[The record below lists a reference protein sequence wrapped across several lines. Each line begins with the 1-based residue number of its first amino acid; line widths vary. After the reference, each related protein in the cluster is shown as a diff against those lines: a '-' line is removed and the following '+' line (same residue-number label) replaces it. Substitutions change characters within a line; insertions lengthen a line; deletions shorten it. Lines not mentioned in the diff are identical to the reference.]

1 MAETSAK
8 PVIQIPASKDD
19 APPWL
24 RVGVLAAVGLV
35 AGLLWPRLVGLRL
48 GPSAPAEAVSA
59 SLGQA
64 APSGPIPRPGMPSA
78 AGANVANAPVP
89 AATTAAALP
98 KAPVAVGRGYAV
110 SCRAPDGDMRKGK
123 ACDTKGLDAVVAPK
137 LGLLG
142 ACAGAEQAEG
152 KLSVVLTA
160 EFKRGQLTADIGKS
174 STVKPNDALL
184 GCVKTTVAGI
194 DIKGVE
200 HAEDRAVVAYAV
212 TFAKAAGEPD
222 AVGSQ
227 PAVATLG
234 TDGAAPA
241 LGPEVEVG
249 WDVALVRESPKTG
262 AILARLRRGSKVHTL
277 GEPQE
282 NWYRVRFG
290 DASSAKDGWVFHA
303 AIGK

>member
-1 MAETSAK
+1 
-8 PVIQIPASKDD
+8 
-19 APPWL
+19 
-24 RVGVLAAVGLV
+24 
-35 AGLLWPRLVGLRL
+35 
-48 GPSAPAEAVSA
+48 
-59 SLGQA
+59 
-64 APSGPIPRPGMPSA
+64 
-78 AGANVANAPVP
+78 
-89 AATTAAALP
+89 
-98 KAPVAVGRGYAV
+98 
-110 SCRAPDGDMRKGK
+110 
-123 ACDTKGLDAVVAPK
+123 
-137 LGLLG
+137 LLG
-142 ACAGAEQAEG
+142 ACAGADQAEG

-184 GCVKTTVAGI
+184 ACVKTTVAGI

-212 TFAKAAGEPD
+212 TFAKAASASSATGAPD
-222 AVGSQ
+222 AVGGQ
-227 PAVATLG
+227 PVAATG
-234 TDGAAPA
+234 GADGAAPA

-262 AILARLRRGSKVHTL
+262 AIVARLRRGSKVHTL

-290 DASSAKDGWVFHA
+290 DAASAKDGWVFHA